1 MIKKKGKITK
11 DAQGRVVRRTGDA
24 AFDKTVLN
32 IMRTTPGITEAA
44 AKKEAK
50 KQLDASKG

>member
-1 MIKKKGKITK
+1 
-11 DAQGRVVRRTGDA
+11 
-24 AFDKTVLN
+24 
-32 IMRTTPGITEAA
+32 MRTTPGITEAA